1 MLTSLRMNSRIIET
15 AKSVLRTEAQALHDM
30 AETLDDQFV
39 SAVKAILE
47 IENHGHVIVSG
58 MGKAGLIGTKI
69 SATLASIG
77 TASFFL
83 HPAEA
88 LHGDLGRYRK
98 NDIALILSNSG
109 ETEEIIKTIP
119 AIRSIGCPI
128 ISITA
133 VPDSNLAKLSDL
145 TIAIGNSNEAGS
157 LGLAPTTSTCKMLA
171 IGDALAMCLMQE
183 KGMSA
188 KDFAFYHPGG
198 NLGRALV
205 KVSELMRT
213 GEEMC
218 VLSDQ
223 LSLQEVIKSYS
234 ATKGRPGAA
243 VLVNKSGEVT
253 GIFTDGDLRRC
264 LDHGINFLS
273 QSVSSVMGKSP
284 KSVHPDLL
292 AIEALKV
299 MSQYKI
305 DQIIVMSDDLKP
317 LGMLDIQD
325 ICFLVPGAPV

>member
-1 MLTSLRMNSRIIET
+1 MNSSIIQT
-15 AKSVLRTEAQALHDM
+15 AKSVLASEAQAICDL
-30 AETLDDQFV
+30 AETIDEHFV
-39 SAVKAILE
+39 SSVKAILE
-47 IENHGHVIVSG
+47 MERHGHVIVSG

-109 ETEEIIKTIP
+109 ETEEILKTIP

-133 VPDSNLAKLSDL
+133 THDSTLAKQSDL

-171 IGDALAMCLMQE
+171 IGDALAMCLMHE
-183 KGMSA
+183 KGLSA

-213 GEEMC
+213 GDELC

-223 LSLQEVIKSYS
+223 LSIQEVIKSYS
-234 ATKGRPGAA
+234 ATKGRPGAS
-243 VLVNKSGEVT
+243 VLVNQAGKVT

-264 LDHGINFLS
+264 LDQGLNFLN
-273 QSVSSVMGKSP
+273 QPVSSVMGKSP
-284 KSVHPDLL
+284 KSVRPDLL
-292 AIEALKV
+292 AMEALKA
-299 MSQYKI
+299 MSQFKI
-305 DQIIVMSDDLKP
+305 DQIIVMNDNCEP

-325 ICFLVPGAPV
+325 ICFLVPGSQI